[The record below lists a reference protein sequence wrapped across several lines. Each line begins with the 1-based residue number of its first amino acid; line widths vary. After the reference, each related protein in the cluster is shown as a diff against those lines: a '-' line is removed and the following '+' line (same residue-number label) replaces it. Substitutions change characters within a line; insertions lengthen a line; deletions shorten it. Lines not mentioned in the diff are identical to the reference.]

1 MAVLAAFH
9 QAAMNRRP
17 TVAVMPLVD
26 TPEVSNHHS
35 VVWVSPMLPMV
46 LLAVVVAATNPIHQ
60 NKRSVNRIKHE
71 TFACRRYHLL
81 TPQDDE
87 INS

>member
-1 MAVLAAFH
+1 MAVLAASH

-35 VVWVSPMLPMV
+35 VVLVSPMLPMV
-46 LLAVVVAATNPIHQ
+46 LAVVAAATNPIHQ